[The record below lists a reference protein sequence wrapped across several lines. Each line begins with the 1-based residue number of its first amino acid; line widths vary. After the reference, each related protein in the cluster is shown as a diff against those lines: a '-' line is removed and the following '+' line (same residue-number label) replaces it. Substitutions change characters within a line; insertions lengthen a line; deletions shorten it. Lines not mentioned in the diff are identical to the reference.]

1 MDVWGPYS
9 IPTLDGYKY
18 FLTIVDDATQATW
31 LFLMKSKSDVRTLFQ
46 SFYAMVVTQFS
57 QHIKAIRTD
66 NAKEFSMSDFLS
78 SHGIIHQTSCVYT
91 PQQNSVME
99 RKHQHLFSIARALQI
114 QSQVPLSFWGD
125 CVLTA
130 AYLINRLPS
139 PLLKDKTPFELLFH
153 KPPDYNH
160 LKVFGCLC
168 FASTL
173 VHTRN
178 KFSPRARRCV
188 FLGYPCN
195 VKGYKLYDL
204 DTHVV
209 FVSRDVVFHESVFP
223 FVPSSNSSIPLN
235 SLPLP
240 CASSVPPLHD
250 EPLQFQPNTSAFPSH
265 SITQVHHNIDND
277 LLDDVPE
284 APLDPIADPIPIRRS
299 TRSVKRPSY
308 LQEFHCNNVTSVQPL
323 PSSQSGT
330 SHPLSSHVSY
340 HIITCL
346 PHTRPSV
353 VPFLPLLNHNF
364 AIKLSLIPN
373 GKLPWLLR

>member
-1 MDVWGPYS
+1 
-9 IPTLDGYKY
+9 
-18 FLTIVDDATQATW
+18 
-31 LFLMKSKSDVRTLFQ
+31 
-46 SFYAMVVTQFS
+46 
-57 QHIKAIRTD
+57 
-66 NAKEFSMSDFLS
+66 MSDFLS

-91 PQQNSVME
+91 PQQNSIVE
-99 RKHQHLFSIARALQI
+99 RKHQHLLSIARALQI

-139 PLLKDKTPFELLFH
+139 PLLNDKTPFELLFH
-153 KPPDYNH
+153 KPPEYNH

-168 FASTL
+168 FASTI

-223 FVPSSNSSIPLN
+223 FVPSSNDSIPFN

-250 EPLQFQPNTSAFPSH
+250 DPLLFKPNTYALTPH
-265 SITQVHHNIDND
+265 SIIQVHHNIDND
-277 LLDDVPE
+277 FLDEGPE

-299 TRSVKRPSY
+299 ARSVKRPSY
-308 LQEFHCNNVTSVQPL
+308 LQEFHCNHVASVQPL
-323 PSSQSGT
+323 SSSQSAT

-340 HIITCL
+340 HHLSPSYKTFCCAISSLVEPQFYYQTVFDPQWQAVMAAEIAALEVNNTWTLTPL
-346 PHTRPSV
+346 PVDKKS
-353 VPFLPLLNHNF
+353 
-364 AIKLSLIPN
+364 IGCK
-373 GKLPWLLR
+373 